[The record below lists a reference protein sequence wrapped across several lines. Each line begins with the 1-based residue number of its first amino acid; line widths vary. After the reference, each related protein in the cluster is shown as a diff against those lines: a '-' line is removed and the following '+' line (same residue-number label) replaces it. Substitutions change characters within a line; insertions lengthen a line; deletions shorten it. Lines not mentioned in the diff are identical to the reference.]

1 MRHDS
6 PLYPLWLGLR
16 EALLDSLPEHLRA
29 ASAYTCGGVADH
41 VVERVRDHVLV
52 RRLAALEALA
62 RACRWTKHQ
71 NVPDLAQVRSM
82 DAALA
87 AVDDAAVP
95 VGDHRPGRYAPERL
109 AALEEVARWA
119 GRFDVVNSVK
129 RPEALARAVAA
140 LRALEEGR

>member
-1 MRHDS
+1 MHHDS

-16 EALLDSLPEHLRA
+16 EALMDSLPEHLRV
-29 ASAYTCGGVADH
+29 ASAYTCGDVANH

-62 RACRWTKHQ
+62 RACDWVRHQ

-95 VGDHRPGRYAPERL
+95 VGDRRPGCYAPERL
-109 AALEEVARWA
+109 AALEEVARCA
-119 GRFDVVNSVK
+119 GRYDVVNSVK
-129 RPEALARAVAA
+129 SPEALARAVVA
-140 LRALEEGR
+140 LRALEEAW